1 MQLDQLLP
9 AWVSWFTATNI
20 MWVLV
25 ALVAAIIAW
34 IGLLAV
40 RNPVLVKIG
49 LRNIPRRPTQAALI
63 IVGLTLS
70 TVIIVASLSTGDTLN
85 YSLRRHAVNAYGK
98 IDQVMAP
105 PLLSVFASLAG
116 ASEGEEVDISALDL
130 EGGLSGLLQLVEN
143 GLPGIN
149 EARYDELRAR
159 VQEEPLIDGVAPS
172 IILPT
177 IVRNVTSGQNEPLG
191 FVFGVNEDYDTDF
204 GLHTVDGEAVHMEEL
219 RPGVGNIFE
228 TAANLF
234 GMATSYAADMGLGQ
248 IQVSDVAAAI
258 AAAGAALTTAQEGDL
273 SAALE
278 SLGGEDAAAALE
290 ELGIS
295 QENLDALGV
304 DLSGATDAAA
314 AAGEML
320 STINLTTLR
329 SEIDRVLGEV
339 GLELRQ
345 GDVYL
350 NRLGAQ
356 QLDAQV
362 GDILEIYIGPIP
374 LPYRVKGIVD
384 EAGPMG
390 ALTPVVMMPLAEV
403 QQLYFMQGRVN
414 AVLVSNQG
422 DEIEGIDHTA
432 AAGDRLRVLALDDGA
447 VERTLALLRDPA
459 VRPTLDRAAAN
470 VQARD
475 LFGDEEGAPASLD
488 MFRAVFDQA
497 GTIERIRGLPA
508 ALDENDPAA
517 LRELLARGELR
528 TWLLGLP
535 LPEEQAAALRA
546 AVGELS
552 EMELVDPLNKATVVT
567 LASGAGAVFTSVFS
581 VFGIFSILAGV
592 LLIFLIFVMLAA
604 ERRAEMGMARAVGVQ
619 RGQLVQM
626 FVTEGMVYDLVAAVL
641 GVALGLA
648 VSYAM
653 VGFLGGLFNRLSG
666 QISEYGGVFNFVFR
680 TTPTSVIIAY
690 CIGVLFT
697 FIVVTFSAGRV
708 SRLNISTALRD
719 LPEPERIATSRAGRT
734 AQIVLGPFLAALG
747 GYLVYYGATRSLS
760 LVQLGVS
767 LLVLGAAFFVR
778 WLLLRREVRS
788 DRIQRWVYT
797 TIGLGLLAVWGLPW
811 ERWLGRSGANLLDQG
826 AGVLI
831 NIVLTGPLII
841 LGAIMVVMFNAD
853 AFTWLVTKLL
863 GGVGVLTPVLKT
875 AIAYPLSSRFRTG
888 MAMLLFAIII
898 STVTVMAVVIRATET
913 FVRPDEER
921 TAGFD
926 ISTGFSLLAF
936 FNPIG
941 DLEARL
947 ESTPGAPTAQI
958 AAVGAVASLDGY
970 GIQSGAAGEAEGF
983 VPVKGVNSGY
993 ARQAGQV
1000 YSLLS
1005 RAPGYTD
1012 DAAVWEALATRS
1024 DVALVSRDLLFET
1037 TESAA
1042 EPQVPAWVATLEA
1055 EEAAQDAA
1063 ERANRADGAGGA
1075 AAGQPEVQW
1084 GRALRLAG
1092 VTRADAALPEIY
1104 LELESADPQVEN
1116 IQRVQ
1121 VIGVLA
1127 EPGTLAGDGVL
1138 VNRDAF
1144 SAIAGKPFE
1153 GESYYFKVAEGA
1165 DVRQVAQALESA
1177 FAGNAINTTV
1187 MAESFAQGQAVTRGV
1202 LQLFQGFMALGL
1214 LVGIAALGVISSRT
1228 VVERRQQVGMLR
1240 AIGFQPSMV
1249 AFSFLLEAS
1258 FIAITGLIIG
1268 AAAGVLLGE
1277 VMVGQFYQEMSGG
1290 RAFPMPWG
1298 QIGWI
1303 VLAAWLFSLL
1313 ATILPAVQAA
1323 RIYPAEALRYE

>member
-1 MQLDQLLP
+1 MGMDALLP
-9 AWVSWFTATNI
+9 DWLAWFTSTNV
-20 MWVLV
+20 MWVLA
-25 ALVAAIIAW
+25 ALVAAILVW

-49 LRNIPRRPTQAALI
+49 LRNIPRRPTQAVLI

-116 ASEGEEVDISALDL
+116 AGEGEEVDMSELEL
-130 EGGLSGLLQLVEN
+130 EGGLGSLLQLVEN
-143 GLPGIN
+143 GLPGID
-149 EARYDELRAR
+149 EARYNELRAR

-177 IVRNVTSGQNEPLG
+177 IVRNVSSGQNEPLG
-191 FVFGVNEDYDTDF
+191 FVFGVNTDYDTDF
-204 GLHTVDGEAVHMEEL
+204 GLHSVNGEAVRMEDL

-234 GMATSYAADMGLGQ
+234 GMARSATADLGFGQ
-248 IQVSDVAAAI
+248 FEVSDVAAAI

-278 SLGGEDAAAALE
+278 SLGGEDTAAALE
-290 ELGIS
+290 ELGIT
-295 QENLDALGV
+295 QENLEALGV
-304 DLSGATDAAA
+304 DLSGATDAAT
-314 AAGEML
+314 AAGDLL
-320 STINLTTLR
+320 SAINLTTLR

-362 GDILEIYIGPIP
+362 GDILEVYIGPIP
-374 LPYRVKGIVD
+374 LPYRVKGIVN

-390 ALTPVVMMPLAEV
+390 ALTPVVMMPLAEA

-414 AVLVSNQG
+414 AILVSNEG
-422 DEIEGIDHTA
+422 DEIEGIDHTT

-447 VERTLALLRDPA
+447 VERTLALLRSPA
-459 VRPTLDRAAAN
+459 LRPALDEAAAE
-470 VQARD
+470 VQPRD
-475 LFGDEEGAPASLD
+475 LFGDQEGPASLD

-497 GTIERIRGLPA
+497 GTMERIRGLPA

-517 LRELLARGELR
+517 LRELLARGEIR
-528 TWLLGLP
+528 SWLLSLSLP
-535 LPEEQAAALRA
+535 SEQAAAMRA
-546 AVGELS
+546 AIGELS
-552 EMELVDPLNKATVVT
+552 EMELVDPLSKATVVT
-567 LASGAGAVFTSVFS
+567 VASGAGTVFTSVFS

-604 ERRAEMGMARAVGVQ
+604 ERRVEMGMARAVGVQ
-619 RGQLVQM
+619 RSQLVQM
-626 FVTEGMVYDLVAAVL
+626 FVTEGMVYDLVAAAL

-666 QISEYGGVFNFVFR
+666 QISEYGGVFNFAFN
-680 TTPTSVIIAY
+680 TTPTSIIIAY

-719 LPEPERIATSRAGRT
+719 LPEPERISRTRAGRIGQMV
-734 AQIVLGPFLAALG
+734 AGPFWAALG

-767 LLVLGAAFFVR
+767 LLVLGAAFLAR
-778 WLLLRREVRS
+778 WLLLRRDVRG

-947 ESTPGAPTAQI
+947 DGTPGVPTEQI
-958 AAVGAVASLDGY
+958 AAVGAVASLEGY
-970 GIQSGAAGEAEGF
+970 GVQSGPAGKAGGF
-983 VPVKGVNSGY
+983 VSVHGVNSGY
-993 ARQAGQV
+993 AQQAGQI
-1000 YSLLS
+1000 YGLLS
-1005 RAPGYTD
+1005 RAPGYAD
-1012 DAAVWEALATRS
+1012 DAAVWEALAAQP
-1024 DVALVSRDLLFET
+1024 DVAIVTRDLLFET
-1037 TESAA
+1037 A
-1042 EPQVPAWVATLEA
+1042 EEAGRQQVPGWVATLEA
-1055 EEAAQDAA
+1055 EEAA
-1063 ERANRADGAGGA
+1063 NRADRPD
-1075 AAGQPEVQW
+1075 QPADETVEVQW
-1084 GRALRLAG
+1084 SRILRLEG
-1092 VTRADAALPEIY
+1092 VTRDDAVLPEIF

-1116 IQRVQ
+1116 LHRVQ
-1121 VIGVLA
+1121 VIGVIA

-1138 VNRDAF
+1138 LNREAF
-1144 SAIAGKPFE
+1144 SAITGEPFE
-1153 GESYYFKVAEGA
+1153 GETYYFKAAEGA
-1165 DVRQVAQALESA
+1165 DVRAVAQALESA
-1177 FAGNAINTTV
+1177 FAGNAINTTI

-1258 FIAITGLIIG
+1258 FVAITGLVIG
-1268 AAAGVLLGE
+1268 AAAGVLLGQ